1 MIISRENMKYSLNN
15 LKKRKARSL
24 LTIISILVGITTIFV
39 FISFGLGLYNYTNSF
54 VTGSS
59 ADKITIMPK
68 GGMGVPGLDDTFS
81 LTDSDLRAVQRSNGV
96 YQAEGTKWAVAE
108 VQQGST
114 KKYVFGMGYSPDESM
129 VVEFSNLEILEGR
142 TLENSDFGKVVLG
155 YSFFVEG
162 KIFPKKVDLN
172 SRIKVNG
179 KEVTVI
185 GFFDSI
191 GNPQDDASIYF
202 TNDYFN
208 EVFSET
214 TGYGMIIARVDKG
227 RISEV
232 VENVE
237 KSLRKSRGVEQGK
250 EDFSVSSFE
259 DLMESYTS
267 VLNILFGFIFLIALI
282 SVFVSS
288 INTANTMITSVLER
302 TQEIGV
308 MKSIGARN
316 SEIFKI
322 FLFESSVIG
331 FVAGVLGVLLGV
343 FLTVIA
349 RQVLVQ
355 LGWSFLSPYYSF
367 WMFFGCIAFATITGA
382 VSGVFPAL
390 NATKI
395 SPVKALRYE

>member
-1 MIISRENMKYSLNN
+1 MIISKESVKYSLNN
-15 LKKRKARSL
+15 LKKRKSRSL

-59 ADKITIMPK
+59 ADKITVMPK

-81 LTDSDLRAVQRSNGV
+81 LTEADLRAVQRANGV
-96 YQAEGTKWAVAE
+96 YDAEGTKWGVAE

-114 KKYVFGMGYSPDESM
+114 KKYVFGMGYNPDKSM
-129 VVEFSNLEILEGR
+129 IVEFSNLKIIEGR
-142 TLENSDFGKVVLG
+142 ELESGDYGKAVLG
-155 YSFFVEG
+155 YNFFVEG
-162 KIFPKKVDLN
+162 KIFPREVELN
-172 SRIKVNG
+172 NRIKVNG

-185 GFFDSI
+185 GFFDTL
-191 GNPQDDASIYF
+191 GNPQDDSSIYL

-208 EVFSET
+208 EVFTDT
-214 TGYGMIIARVDKG
+214 TGYGMIIARADPNKL
-227 RISEV
+227 SEA
-232 VENVE
+232 VENIE
-237 KSLRKSRGVEQGK
+237 KNLRKSREVEQGK
-250 EDFSVSSFE
+250 EDFTVSSFE
-259 DLMESYTS
+259 DLLESYTS

-331 FVAGVLGVLLGV
+331 FVAGALGVLLGV
-343 FLTVIA
+343 FLTLIA
-349 RQVLVQ
+349 KQILVQ
-355 LGWSFLSPYYSF
+355 LGWSFLKPYYSF

-390 NATKI
+390 NATRV

>member
-81 LTDSDLRAVQRSNGV
+81 LTDADLRAVQRSNGV
-96 YQAEGTKWAVAE
+96 YQAEGTKWGVAE

-129 VVEFSNLEILEGR
+129 VVEFSNLEVLEGR
-142 TLENSDFGKVVLG
+142 TLENSDSGKVVLG

-185 GFFDSI
+185 GFFKSI

-214 TGYGMIIARVDKG
+214 TGYGMIIARVDKD

-232 VENVE
+232 VESVE

-250 EDFSVSSFE
+250 EDFTVSSFE
-259 DLMESYTS
+259 DLLESYTS

-355 LGWSFLSPYYSF
+355 LGWGFLKPYYSF
-367 WMFFGCIAFATITGA
+367 WMFFGCISFATITGA

-390 NATKI
+390 NATKV

>member
-1 MIISRENMKYSLNN
+1 MIISRENAKYSLNN

-24 LTIISILVGITTIFV
+24 LTIISILLGITTIFV
-39 FISFGLGLYNYTNSF
+39 FISFGLGLYDYTNSF

-59 ADKITIMPK
+59 ADKITIMLK
-68 GGMGVPGLDDTFS
+68 GGMGMPGLDNSFS
-81 LTDSDLRAVQRSNGV
+81 LSESDLRAVQRANGV

-108 VQQGST
+108 VQQGTT
-114 KKYVFGMGYSPDESM
+114 KKYVFGMGYNPDENM
-129 VVEFSNLEILEGR
+129 VVEFSNLKIYEGR
-142 TLENSDFGKVVLG
+142 ALEKSDYGKVVLG
-155 YSFFVEG
+155 YSFSVEE
-162 KIFPKKVDLN
+162 KIFPKKVELN

-179 KEVTVI
+179 KEVVVI

-191 GNPQDDASIYF
+191 GNPQDDSAIYL

-208 EVFSET
+208 EIFPDT
-214 TGYGMIIARVDKG
+214 NGYGMIIARVDKD

-237 KSLRKSRGVEQGK
+237 KSLRKSRGVEEGK

-259 DLMESYTS
+259 DLLKSYTS
-267 VLNILFGFIFLIALI
+267 VLNILFGFILLIALI

-302 TQEIGV
+302 TQEIGI

-331 FVAGVLGVLLGV
+331 FVAGILGVLLGLL
-343 FLTVIA
+343 LTLIA
-349 RQVLVQ
+349 KQILVQ
-355 LGWSFLSPYYSF
+355 LGWSFLKPYYSF

-382 VSGVFPAL
+382 VSGVFPAI
-390 NATKI
+390 NATKV